1 MSRFRR
7 RIHFSFLLLY
17 ADVVTAIH
25 EGPGHA
31 SRHEAPIDEL
41 MRRDGF
47 RVSSRPLSKTS
58 RAKDDAAAMPISEQA
73 QKDFKAVEAVLAEGT
88 PVRLPDLDSDSL
100 QERLGR
106 HGDVSTR
113 EESDALLQ
121 ENAGA
126 APPYGPLGLGSL
138 GSFSNFGSMGY
149 GPGMSSGAS
158 SGSPF
163 LSSFSGVLGSPKS
176 PSPPGMPMPP
186 LASSVASKE
195 SKDKKEIDFNNID
208 YIGCIIPQWTDG
220 DWICAEAVDVP
231 DMQIYDDAQHRTR
244 KKLREGDA
252 CTVRCPD
259 PRYWQKPQPSALVC
273 KSGRWRDQVS
283 RVNVKKIECETSGR
297 WFLVLGFITVVVP
310 LCGCCGAAAVLVR
323 MKLKKKEK
331 APAEAPAAEAETKEE
346 TQAGA
351 TS

>member
-7 RIHFSFLLLY
+7 RIHVSFLLLY
-17 ADVVTAIH
+17 ADAVTAIH

-58 RAKDDAAAMPISEQA
+58 RAKDDAEAMPISEQA

-176 PSPPGMPMPP
+176 PSPSGMPMPP

-231 DMQIYDDAQHRTR
+231 DMQIYDDAQHRSSGDRPQNSAEREYFLLLGAPERSCARAMRAPCDAPTR
-244 KKLREGDA
+244 DTG
-252 CTVRCPD
+252 
-259 PRYWQKPQPSALVC
+259 
-273 KSGRWRDQVS
+273 KSHS
-283 RVNVKKIECETSGR
+283 LLR
-297 WFLVLGFITVVVP
+297 WFASLG
-310 LCGCCGAAAVLVR
+310 
-323 MKLKKKEK
+323 
-331 APAEAPAAEAETKEE
+331 
-346 TQAGA
+346 AGEIR
-351 TS
+351 SPE

>member
-1 MSRFRR
+1 
-7 RIHFSFLLLY
+7 
-17 ADVVTAIH
+17 
-25 EGPGHA
+25 
-31 SRHEAPIDEL
+31 
-41 MRRDGF
+41 
-47 RVSSRPLSKTS
+47 
-58 RAKDDAAAMPISEQA
+58 MPDSEQV
-73 QKDFKAVEAVLAEGT
+73 QKDFKAVQAVLAEGT

-100 QERLGR
+100 QENLAR
-106 HGDVSTR
+106 HGLMQQKVDER
-113 EESDALLQ
+113 EDSDALLQ
-121 ENAGA
+121 EDTSKAE
-126 APPYGPLGLGSL
+126 PPYGPLGLGSL

-176 PSPPGMPMPP
+176 PSPPGMPSMPP
-186 LASSVASKE
+186 LVSSVASKE
-195 SKDKKEIDFNNID
+195 SKDKKEIDFTNID

-283 RVNVKKIECETSGR
+283 RVNVKKIECETSAR
-297 WFLVLGFITVVVP
+297 WFLVLGFITFVVP
-310 LCGCCGAAAVLVR
+310 LCGCCGAAALLVR

-331 APAEAPAAEAETKEE
+331 AASAEAPAPEAKEE
-346 TQAGA
+346 SKPEEAPGTA